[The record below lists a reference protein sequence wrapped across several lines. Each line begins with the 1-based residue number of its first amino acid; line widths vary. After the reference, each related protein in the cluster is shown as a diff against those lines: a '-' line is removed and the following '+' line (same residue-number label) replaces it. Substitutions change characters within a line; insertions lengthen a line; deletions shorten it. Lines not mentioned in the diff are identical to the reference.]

1 MMKTTPNQLRE
12 QMEGWRVQSPD
23 GEGFHKVIAPDISD
37 CKAISLYRLNLPKG
51 KTYLLHSEEQEMNG
65 AVIKGTA
72 AIRSQRLDQTLH
84 KLDSFFICPNV
95 ALEIQAA
102 EDLVVYIAGA
112 LGEDNGQESVRLFD
126 GSLPIGD
133 IHQIHGTG
141 TGEREV
147 MFTCEPALPATR
159 LICGLTW
166 SRQGTWTSW
175 PPHQHEK
182 DLEEV
187 YCYFDMDAPKMGMH
201 ISYLES
207 GGREDMVVH
216 PVQSGTMVL
225 APRGYHPTVAMP
237 GTVNAYFWAL
247 AAFTPA
253 SRRYDLAVTDPE
265 LVKETGEVS
274 V

>member
-72 AIRSQRLDQTLH
+72 VIRSQRLDQTLH

-102 EDLVVYIAGA
+102 
-112 LGEDNGQESVRLFD
+112 
-126 GSLPIGD
+126 
-133 IHQIHGTG
+133 
-141 TGEREV
+141 
-147 MFTCEPALPATR
+147 
-159 LICGLTW
+159 
-166 SRQGTWTSW
+166 
-175 PPHQHEK
+175 
-182 DLEEV
+182 
-187 YCYFDMDAPKMGMH
+187 
-201 ISYLES
+201 
-207 GGREDMVVH
+207 EDMVVH